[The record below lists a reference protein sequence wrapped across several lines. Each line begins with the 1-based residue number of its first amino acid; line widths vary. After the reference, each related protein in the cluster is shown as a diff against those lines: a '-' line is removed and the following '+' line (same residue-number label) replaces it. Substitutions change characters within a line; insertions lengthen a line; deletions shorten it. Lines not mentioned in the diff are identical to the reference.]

1 MNKSCSKDFF
11 FKNGSDMKKRRHR
24 VMQKWKVDVRTEK
37 DDKCDKVGI
46 FDYKSSEN

>member
-1 MNKSCSKDFF
+1 
-11 FKNGSDMKKRRHR
+11 MKKEEASSDAKMESWCQNR
-24 VMQKWKVDVRTEK
+24 K

>member
-1 MNKSCSKDFF
+1 
-11 FKNGSDMKKRRHR
+11 
-24 VMQKWKVDVRTEK
+24 MQKWKVDVRTEK